1 MRKGKFFQKKENLLF
16 VTLLTC
22 FLMLL
27 AGCSGGGGS
36 NSTEEPNQV
45 PEDKSST
52 VTLTGNAAK
61 GPFVPGASV
70 QVYEILDNGTRGEL
84 LKSSTITSLLGDYSV
99 TLESN
104 ACDYVL
110 VEVTGKYFQETDG
123 KNSTANATLKAVFK
137 PGSVDKI
144 NGNINGNINIATT
157 LAAERFMY
165 LLQQGKNKDEAYEL
179 ANANA
184 LNFITSVLDI
194 NSTEIDKLTDGN
206 EFAGVALLVDD
217 SSTAR
222 KAMKTALEHMGFDV
236 VEAFDGEDAIEKIE
250 QQYNSL
256 GESRFQHEMR
266 IIVSDIEMPRMD
278 GFHFASKIKNDTRFK
293 HIPILFNSS
302 ISGEFSKEKGREV
315 GGDGYLIKFQP
326 KKFYEEVKRVLT
338 RDD

>member
-1 MRKGKFFQKKENLLF
+1 MEKKID
-16 VTLLTC
+16 
-22 FLMLL
+22 
-27 AGCSGGGGS
+27 SSKIGS
-36 NSTEEPNQV
+36 NEIELVDFRIMKEVN
-45 PEDKSST
+45 
-52 VTLTGNAAK
+52 G
-61 GPFVPGASV
+61 
-70 QVYEILDNGTRGEL
+70 QVYEGIYGINVAKVREIIRLPKLTELPGVPPFIEGIFDLRGVVIPVINLSKWMKVDTGRAYDKKVRIIIAEFNNILIGFIVHEAKRIRRISWKDIEPASFASAVDNSVGMEKNKITGVTRIEDNSVLLILD
-84 LKSSTITSLLGDYSV
+84 
-99 TLESN
+99 LESIVQ
-104 ACDYVL
+104 DL
-110 VEVTGKYFQETDG
+110 GLIQ
-123 KNSTANATLKAVFK
+123 
-137 PGSVDKI
+137 PP
-144 NGNINGNINIATT
+144 
-157 LAAERFMY
+157 
-165 LLQQGKNKDEAYEL
+165 
-179 ANANA
+179 
-184 LNFITSVLDI
+184 
-194 NSTEIDKLTDGN
+194 TEIDKLTDGN
-206 EFAGVALLVDD
+206 EFAGIALLVDD

>member
-1 MRKGKFFQKKENLLF
+1 MKKREMLRVDSNEMELVDFRIYKKTLDGKIYEGIYGINVAKVREIIKMPE
-16 VTLLTC
+16 LTE
-22 FLMLL
+22 LP
-27 AGCSGGGGS
+27 GGGEYVEGIFDLRGVVVPVINLAKWMNIELPPLS
-36 NSTEEPNQV
+36 DMKIIPRVIITEFNNVLIGFIVHEAKRIRRISWKDIEPATFTASHGNI
-45 PEDKSST
+45 DKSKI
-52 VTLTGNAAK
+52 TGITRIEDN
-61 GPFVPGASV
+61 
-70 QVYEILDNGTRGEL
+70 EILLILD
-84 LKSSTITSLLGDYSV
+84 
-99 TLESN
+99 LESIVQ
-104 ACDYVL
+104 DL
-110 VEVTGKYFQETDG
+110 GLIQ
-123 KNSTANATLKAVFK
+123 
-137 PGSVDKI
+137 PP
-144 NGNINGNINIATT
+144 
-157 LAAERFMY
+157 
-165 LLQQGKNKDEAYEL
+165 
-179 ANANA
+179 
-184 LNFITSVLDI
+184 
-194 NSTEIDKLTDGN
+194 TEIDKLTDGN

-302 ISGEFSKEKGREV
+302 ISGEFSQEKGREV

>member
-1 MRKGKFFQKKENLLF
+1 MEKKID
-16 VTLLTC
+16 
-22 FLMLL
+22 
-27 AGCSGGGGS
+27 SSKIGS
-36 NSTEEPNQV
+36 NEIELVDFRIMKEVN
-45 PEDKSST
+45 
-52 VTLTGNAAK
+52 G
-61 GPFVPGASV
+61 
-70 QVYEILDNGTRGEL
+70 QVYEGIYGINVAKVREIIRLPKLTELPGVPPFIEGIFDLRGVVIPVINLSKWMKVDTGRAYDKKVRIIIAEFNNILIGFIVHEAKRIRRISWKDIEPASFASAVDNSVGMEKNKITGVTRIEDNSVLLILD
-84 LKSSTITSLLGDYSV
+84 
-99 TLESN
+99 LESIVQ
-104 ACDYVL
+104 DL
-110 VEVTGKYFQETDG
+110 GLIQ
-123 KNSTANATLKAVFK
+123 
-137 PGSVDKI
+137 PP
-144 NGNINGNINIATT
+144 
-157 LAAERFMY
+157 
-165 LLQQGKNKDEAYEL
+165 
-179 ANANA
+179 
-184 LNFITSVLDI
+184 
-194 NSTEIDKLTDGN
+194 TEIDKLTDGN

-338 RDD
+338 RDN

>member
-1 MRKGKFFQKKENLLF
+1 MEKKID
-16 VTLLTC
+16 
-22 FLMLL
+22 
-27 AGCSGGGGS
+27 SSKIGS
-36 NSTEEPNQV
+36 NEIELVDFRIMKEVN
-45 PEDKSST
+45 
-52 VTLTGNAAK
+52 G
-61 GPFVPGASV
+61 
-70 QVYEILDNGTRGEL
+70 QVYEGIYGINVAKVREIIRLPKLTELPGVPPFIEGIFDLRGVVIPVINLSKWMKVDTGRAYDKKVRIIIAEFNNILIGFIVHEAKRIRRISWKDIEPASFASAVDNSVGMEKNKITGVTRIEDNSVLLILD
-84 LKSSTITSLLGDYSV
+84 
-99 TLESN
+99 LESIVQ
-104 ACDYVL
+104 DL
-110 VEVTGKYFQETDG
+110 GLIQ
-123 KNSTANATLKAVFK
+123 
-137 PGSVDKI
+137 PP
-144 NGNINGNINIATT
+144 
-157 LAAERFMY
+157 
-165 LLQQGKNKDEAYEL
+165 
-179 ANANA
+179 
-184 LNFITSVLDI
+184 
-194 NSTEIDKLTDGN
+194 TEIDKLTDGN
-206 EFAGVALLVDD
+206 EFAGIALLVDD

-315 GGDGYLIKFQP
+315 GGDGYLVKFQP

>member
-1 MRKGKFFQKKENLLF
+1 MEKKID
-16 VTLLTC
+16 
-22 FLMLL
+22 
-27 AGCSGGGGS
+27 SSKIGS
-36 NSTEEPNQV
+36 NEIELVDFRIMKEVN
-45 PEDKSST
+45 
-52 VTLTGNAAK
+52 G
-61 GPFVPGASV
+61 
-70 QVYEILDNGTRGEL
+70 QVYEGIYGINVAKVREIIRLPKLTELPGVPPFIEGIFDLRGVVIPVINLSKWMKVDTGRAYDKKVRIIIAEFNNILIGFIVHEAKRIRRISWKDIEPASFTSAVDNSVGMEKNKITGVTRIEGNSVLLILD
-84 LKSSTITSLLGDYSV
+84 
-99 TLESN
+99 LESIVQ
-104 ACDYVL
+104 DLGL
-110 VEVTGKYFQETDG
+110 VQ
-123 KNSTANATLKAVFK
+123 
-137 PGSVDKI
+137 PP
-144 NGNINGNINIATT
+144 
-157 LAAERFMY
+157 
-165 LLQQGKNKDEAYEL
+165 
-179 ANANA
+179 
-184 LNFITSVLDI
+184 
-194 NSTEIDKLTDGN
+194 TEIDKLTDGN

-222 KAMKTALEHMGFDV
+222 KAMKTAREHMGFDV

-315 GGDGYLIKFQP
+315 GGDGYLIRFQP

>member
-1 MRKGKFFQKKENLLF
+1 MMDKKKEN
-16 VTLLTC
+16 C
-22 FLMLL
+22 KI
-27 AGCSGGGGS
+27 GS
-36 NSTEEPNQV
+36 NEIELVDFRIMKEVN
-45 PEDKSST
+45 
-52 VTLTGNAAK
+52 G
-61 GPFVPGASV
+61 
-70 QVYEILDNGTRGEL
+70 QVYEGIYGINVAKVREIIRLPKLTELPGVPPFIEGIFDLRGVVIPVINLSKWMKVDTGRAYDKKVRIIIAEFNNILIGFIVHEAKRIRRISWKDIEPASFASAVDNSVGMEKNKITGVTRIEDNSVLLILD
-84 LKSSTITSLLGDYSV
+84 
-99 TLESN
+99 LESIVQ
-104 ACDYVL
+104 DL
-110 VEVTGKYFQETDG
+110 GLIQ
-123 KNSTANATLKAVFK
+123 
-137 PGSVDKI
+137 PP
-144 NGNINGNINIATT
+144 
-157 LAAERFMY
+157 
-165 LLQQGKNKDEAYEL
+165 
-179 ANANA
+179 
-184 LNFITSVLDI
+184 
-194 NSTEIDKLTDGN
+194 TEIDKLTDGN